1 MNQKDVERAIEIMQ
15 YNLDD
20 PILFK
25 GENVTKAI
33 ETAIACMELQV
44 RKKPTSKDIT
54 NQCCSCGITVSR
66 EKNIKHCD
74 LCGQRILW
82 GAER

>member
-1 MNQKDVERAIEIMQ
+1 MNKKDVERAKAWLEKFL
-15 YNLDD
+15 ND
-20 PILFK
+20 PKITL
-25 GENVTKAI
+25 GEEAANGVKIAL
-33 ETAIACMELQV
+33 ACMELQV
-44 RKKPTSKDIT
+44 GKKPTSKDIT